1 MELHLRPATHS
12 EFDEWL
18 PRQQAL
24 YASEIVASGALPA
37 AAAAQKA
44 IHDTTTRLAG
54 GSSTPGQLIFRLMAG
69 EEPAGWLWLEVP
81 YSGGGDPH
89 MAWVNDIEVD
99 EACRGRGYGRQ
110 AMLLAQHEV
119 RNRGMTSIGLNVH
132 GRNTIARA
140 LYDSLGYEVMSQQM
154 KKPL

>member
-1 MELHLRPATHS
+1 MELRLRPPTQA

-18 PRQQAL
+18 PRQQAQ
-24 YASEIVASGALPA
+24 YAAEIVASGALPLA
-37 AAAAQKA
+37 AAEQKA
-44 IHDTTTRLAG
+44 IRDTTTRLPDG
-54 GSSTPGQLIFRLMAG
+54 FRTPGQLIFRLMAG

-89 MAWVNDIEVD
+89 MAWVNDI
-99 EACRGRGYGRQ
+99 C
-110 AMLLAQHEV
+110 
-119 RNRGMTSIGLNVH
+119 LNVH

>member
-1 MELHLRPATHS
+1 MELRLRPPTQA

-18 PRQQAL
+18 PRQQAQ
-24 YASEIVASGALPA
+24 YAAGIVASGALPLA
-37 AAAAQKA
+37 AAEQKA
-44 IHDTTTRLAG
+44 IRDTTTRLPDG
-54 GSSTPGQLIFRLMAG
+54 FRTPGQLIFRLMAG

-99 EACRGRGYGRQ
+99 QACRGRGYGRQ
-110 AMLLAQHEV
+110 AMLLAEREARDH
-119 RNRGMTSIGLNVH
+119 GMTSICLNVH